1 MEETIKL
8 VVTYGFGTVIAAI
21 AIWITVDFYF
31 NVLRKKFLELFDL
44 CEKQWAPSF
53 LKSFERIADSSER
66 TAGSVDKLTVEVQGL
81 KEEVKH
87 HSEDFEVVKTKLGS
101 LEQSVET
108 VHQLVVSSK
117 IS

>member
-8 VVTYGFGTVIAAI
+8 VTTYGAFTVISAVAVWI
-21 AIWITVDFYF
+21 AVDLYF
-31 NVLRKKFLELFDL
+31 NVIKKKFLEVFDL

-53 LKSFERIADSSER
+53 LRSFERIADSSER

-117 IS
+117 NS